1 MLARNEQKQQILQ
14 PNVPVATFSE
24 SVLPITLCALLIS
37 FPKSS
42 ASPLFRR
49 LKATGYE
56 SGTQLI
62 LATTTRKLLPC
73 ASASQTKF
81 GHLNIERT
89 EQPTDKHAK
98 QLTIVSAENLQEDLD
113 DSIMSSRYVR
123 VYKNRALAGSDMH
136 RTEGISND
144 ELKSFP
150 SILFN
155 NSQTNNYKS
164 SEL

>member
-1 MLARNEQKQQILQ
+1 MQHTTDFGHNHK
-14 PNVPVATFSE
+14 
-24 SVLPITLCALLIS
+24 
-37 FPKSS
+37 
-42 ASPLFRR
+42 
-49 LKATGYE
+49 KA
-56 SGTQLI
+56 
-62 LATTTRKLLPC
+62 P

-98 QLTIVSAENLQEDLD
+98 QLTIVLAENLQEDLD
-113 DSIMSSRYVR
+113 DSIMSRRYVRLR
-123 VYKNRALAGSDMH
+123 VYKNRALTCTH
-136 RTEGISND
+136 RTEDISND

-155 NSQTNNYKS
+155 NNQTNNYKS

>member
-1 MLARNEQKQQILQ
+1 MNERLYD
-14 PNVPVATFSE
+14 VVANRSLE
-24 SVLPITLCALLIS
+24 SCS
-37 FPKSS
+37 
-42 ASPLFRR
+42 
-49 LKATGYE
+49 
-56 SGTQLI
+56 TQLI
-62 LATTTRKLLPC
+62 NPKKAP

-89 EQPTDKHAK
+89 EEPTDKHAK
-98 QLTIVSAENLQEDLD
+98 QLTTVSAENLKEDLD
-113 DSIMSSRYVR
+113 DSIMSSKYVR
-123 VYKNRALAGSDMH
+123 VYKNRTLADMH
-136 RTEGISND
+136 HTEDISN